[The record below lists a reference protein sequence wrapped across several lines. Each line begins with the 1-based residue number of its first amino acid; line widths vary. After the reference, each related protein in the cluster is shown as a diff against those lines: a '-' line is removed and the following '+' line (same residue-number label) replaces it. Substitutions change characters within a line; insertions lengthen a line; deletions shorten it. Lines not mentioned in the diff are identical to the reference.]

1 MGVKIV
7 VSTRGDTTMLK
18 LKNITK
24 FYQLPGQT
32 IKAVNGVD
40 LEFRKN
46 EFVSILGPSGCGKT
60 TTLNILGGLDQYTDG
75 DLIIDG
81 KSTKDFGSNDWDNY
95 RNKRV
100 GFVFQSYNLI
110 SHLTVAGNVE
120 MALTISGI
128 SLSERKA
135 RAKEALER
143 VGLGDHINKKPNQLS
158 GGQMQRVAIAR
169 AIVNRPEIL
178 LLDEPTGALDTNTSI
193 QIMELI
199 KEIGKDKL
207 IIMVTHNPELA
218 EEYSERLV
226 HMKDGKVSKDTN
238 PYDSSAKVDEVKSIE
253 QAAAVTP
260 IKNRK
265 EKTSMSFFTALGLS
279 ARNLKTKKKRSI
291 MTAVASAIG
300 ILGIGLILSLTTGL
314 NAYISDLTRNNVES
328 SPITI
333 SSGTVTQSENA
344 MRQNLERFPEAQTMF
359 VERTMEPRNR
369 TPVPLGLREYFEDN
383 FDSSWYNDIL
393 FRTGMDV
400 RVFSERTGG
409 AFEEIAPPMT
419 GMFAQLVGTHWQQ
432 LLAPDLT
439 LQLYDIVNTG
449 GRLPQN
455 ENEIAIVVN
464 DRNAISDTTLMQL
477 GLWTMGDT
485 RTEFSFDEVAGKQFK
500 IPTNNQLYSF
510 DGNVF
515 AQNPSSAIDFSGVHT
530 VEITAVL
537 RRKDGIDM
545 GLYGMGL
552 AYPLQLVEWLETAN
566 SNSDIV
572 QWMIANPLYDPFNNV
587 PYTLNHSGMVINTPA
602 NRWED
607 QFRVF
612 GGVPLAG
619 ITVDGIGRLEA
630 NEISIYARDL
640 AGKNAIVAVLDNYN
654 ATRPEAEQIVYED
667 LMDMIASI
675 MSNMVN
681 VISWVLI
688 GFTSISLIVSAVMI
702 SIITSISVLERTKEI
717 GILRSIG
724 ARKKDVTRLFNAENV
739 LLGLLAGL
747 VGTVTTLLLTLPI
760 NLIFS
765 VLLGASGLASFT
777 FWHALILIGVSTGV
791 AFVSGFLPARK
802 AAKKDPVLA
811 LRSE

>member
-1 MGVKIV
+1 
-7 VSTRGDTTMLK
+7 MLK